1 MGGRFKIGGSEF
13 DTFGFGTHAN
23 SIIQFDVS
31 QYPGAEFSAYV
42 GPDESAGRGLRSNT
56 ITAGVWIDGEVVF
69 ASESLDSNSNPQ
81 SVRVKANGSTL
92 SLVIK
97 EDRDGTSGDHADW
110 LEPRLELPN

>member
-1 MGGRFKIGGSEF
+1 LIHSGAVYEENVRVPLLISNPKLFK
-13 DTFGFGTHAN
+13 
-23 SIIQFDVS
+23 
-31 QYPGAEFSAYV
+31 
-42 GPDESAGRGLRSNT
+42 GRGLRSNT
-56 ITAGVWIDGEVVF
+56 VIAEVWIDGEIVF

-81 SVRVKANGSTL
+81 SVRVKVNGNTL

>member
-1 MGGRFKIGGSEF
+1 
-13 DTFGFGTHAN
+13 
-23 SIIQFDVS
+23 
-31 QYPGAEFSAYV
+31 
-42 GPDESAGRGLRSNT
+42 
-56 ITAGVWIDGEVVF
+56 VF

-81 SVRVKANGSTL
+81 SVRVKVNGNTL